1 MRNKAI
7 ILKIQAIY
15 YFATGLW
22 PLVHLQSFLL
32 VTGEKTDLWLV
43 YMVALLTLGISISLY
58 FSQQLYLLAFST
70 AISFALIDVI
80 FVVIQVISPI
90 YAVDFVAQLIF
101 LILLLLPP
109 RKRKFRIH

>member
-58 FSQQLYLLAFST
+58 FIST
-70 AISFALIDVI
+70 VI
-80 FVVIQVISPI
+80 LVSV
-90 YAVDFVAQLIF
+90 
-101 LILLLLPP
+101 
-109 RKRKFRIH
+109 